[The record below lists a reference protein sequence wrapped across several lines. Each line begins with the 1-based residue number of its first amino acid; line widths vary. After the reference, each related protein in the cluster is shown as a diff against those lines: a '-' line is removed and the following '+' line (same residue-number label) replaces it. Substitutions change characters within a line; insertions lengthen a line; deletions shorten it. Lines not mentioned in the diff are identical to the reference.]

1 MSAPFWVDPAAYVRS
16 NVLFGDAPALG
27 YLKPIIRADLL
38 TNSDIRYDPD
48 LRLAE
53 DYDFIFRLLLHGA
66 RMRVYPELTY
76 FYRKHGQSISHR
88 LSSQKLRPVLRAS
101 EKYLA
106 EIDPADRT
114 LRAAVRERHASIR
127 LSLHFDALMAA
138 LLARKWL
145 DAAGLALRHPG
156 AAALLRI
163 TLFARLRSLLRQDGR
178 SEKNIGGSAG
188 LRHLAPAR
196 VGNTNGSSV
205 YLLGLCG
212 ALRQAGMDIHLVCP
226 SPRSSAVGLC

>member
-1 MSAPFWVDPAAYVRS
+1 
-16 NVLFGDAPALG
+16 
-27 YLKPIIRADLL
+27 
-38 TNSDIRYDPD
+38 
-48 LRLAE
+48 
-53 DYDFIFRLLLHGA
+53 
-66 RMRVYPELTY
+66 MRVYPELTY

-101 EKYLA
+101 EKSLA

-138 LLARKWL
+138 LLARKM
-145 DAAGLALRHPG
+145 ARCGGGSPCAISG

-163 TLFARLRSLLRQDGR
+163 TLFAPAALAAATVRSLSREDPSAARRVCVISRQ
-178 SEKNIGGSAG
+178 
-188 LRHLAPAR
+188 R
-196 VGNTNGSSV
+196 VIGNTNGSSV

-212 ALRQAGMDIHLVCP
+212 ALRQAGMDVHLCLVHR
-226 SPRSSAVGLC
+226 PRSSAVGLC